1 MLRLNVNHGPFW
13 LDLIDGVRVEVLP
26 LSTEVRMRAT
36 QAIALTGGK
45 VVASDDADGEIEAA
59 DHGPD
64 AITRDIVYMRAL
76 AAQAIIAWEGV
87 GDEAGEPAPVTPEN
101 IVAFLDM
108 HPLYQAFY
116 IGYVLPGMKVVT
128 EGNGSAPSPNGTSA
142 AGPTIAG
149 PAPESVPNAPDAS
162 TPPKPSK
169 GG

>member
-1 MLRLNVNHGPFW
+1 MLRLNVQRGPFW

-45 VVASDDADGEIEAA
+45 VVASDDADGEIDAA

-101 IVAFLDM
+101 VTAFLDM
-108 HPLYQAFY
+108 YPLYQAFY
-116 IGYVLPGMKVVT
+116 IGYVLPGMRVVT

-142 AGPTIAG
+142 GAETTAPPV
-149 PAPESVPNAPDAS
+149 PASVPNAPAAS
-162 TPPKPSK
+162 TAPNPSK
-169 GG
+169 DG